1 MPLVVNRKLD
11 AETFLGVWHLT
22 ETAGEIKQI
31 DSSSARL
38 WHNYESVYSS
48 EHRIKEKVLARI
60 LLKILYSTFLNTD
73 ADSKEVPE
81 ISYNEDG
88 CPRLDDGV
96 NISISH
102 TTDYVAVIISTGHIV
117 GVDIE
122 MRGERV
128 NKIAKRFIRED
139 EHADTTGERL
149 LIWCAKETMYKMF
162 SSEHL
167 GYFDMRT
174 ANIKDSDGVFVIEN
188 IKKNLRLNVN
198 YHLGADYVMTYSI
211 F

>member
-1 MPLVVNRKLD
+1 
-11 AETFLGVWHLT
+11 
-22 ETAGEIKQI
+22 
-31 DSSSARL
+31 
-38 WHNYESVYSS
+38 
-48 EHRIKEKVLARI
+48 
-60 LLKILYSTFLNTD
+60 
-73 ADSKEVPE
+73 
-81 ISYNEDG
+81 
-88 CPRLDDGV
+88 
-96 NISISH
+96 
-102 TTDYVAVIISTGHIV
+102 
-117 GVDIE
+117 

-139 EHADTTGERL
+139 EHADTIGERL